1 MKNNPQFSL
10 VVRHYF
16 DASHQ
21 LPDTQFL
28 VTKAC
33 ARLHG
38 HTYAVIVEME
48 TEALK
53 GGMVV
58 DFKAI
63 KNSIDVLDHQ
73 HINDVFLMQGI
84 SYEPTAEN
92 IARFIYETLTK
103 DIGIKPTVVKVCE
116 GYKGEERAS
125 WAIYQGGNSVQ
136 ACEAE

>member
-1 MKNNPQFSL
+1 METNKEHCL
-10 VVRHYF
+10 DLTVRHYF
-16 DASHQ
+16 DAAHQ
-21 LPDTQFL
+21 LPDTEFL

-38 HTYAVIVEME
+38 HTYAVIVELFS
-48 TEALK
+48 TALH

-73 HINDVFLMQGI
+73 HINDIFQQHNFN
-84 SYEPTAEN
+84 YEATAEN
-92 IARFIYETLTK
+92 IARFIYEKIKTDTGIEPTL
-103 DIGIKPTVVKVCE
+103 VKVCE

-125 WAIYQGGNSVQ
+125 WVSYCAVDLT
-136 ACEAE
+136 